1 MEKGDKVVILP
12 RQLLAR
18 DNEGIVEK
26 VDEGFIWVNG
36 RPYMRCQLDYADD
49 DDTEIE
55 VMRMFAHLGG
65 RTLNGK

>member
-1 MEKGDKVVILP
+1 MEKGDKVVIKP
-12 RQLLAR
+12 HH
-18 DNEGIVEK
+18 EVYIVEK
-26 VDEGFIWVNG
+26 VEDGFIWVNG
-36 RPYMRCQLDYADD
+36 RPYMRDQLDYADD

>member
-12 RQLLAR
+12 RQLLAS

-26 VDEGFIWVNG
+26 VDDGFIWVNG
-36 RPYMRCQLDYADD
+36 RPYMRGQLDYAD